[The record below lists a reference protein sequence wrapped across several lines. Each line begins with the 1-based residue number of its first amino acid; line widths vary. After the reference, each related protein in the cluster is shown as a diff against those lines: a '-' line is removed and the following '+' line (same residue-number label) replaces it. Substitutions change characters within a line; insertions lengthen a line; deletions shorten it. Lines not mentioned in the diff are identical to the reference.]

1 MKEGRVKRCIAEWP
15 RKLNLT
21 GLTYCKIWIFLF
33 KKSIFSQKLIFC
45 QMLIFW
51 QKLIFLHIFFVQFI
65 LFANFDIFVKCD
77 FFLQNRLDYLIR
89 ILRCGVS
96 QKVTHKASSTSEI
109 RKVKKCTFFFNY
121 VFFFDKS
128 NFSHTI

>member
-1 MKEGRVKRCIAEWP
+1 MNIPFQKVD
-15 RKLNLT
+15 
-21 GLTYCKIWIFLF
+21 IFAKVDILSNVDILAKVNF
-33 KKSIFSQKLIFC
+33 FAHFFC
-45 QMLIFW
+45 
-51 QKLIFLHIFFVQFI
+51 QFI